1 MTRRASAS
9 AISPASNSDRGNL
22 RPCQNGVTVRRP
34 LALLPLVTL
43 LVIGSA
49 GAEGSART
57 PGAAATAW
65 GIKVSVPNQSGA
77 ATTSVVSPPN
87 RAAVVEKF
95 AYPSDGSVVS
105 ADSSTASAVT
115 EVKGNASARAE
126 SAVTALSLF
135 KGEITADA
143 VVAHASAGTGY
154 SGAGG
159 NVNGSTVN
167 NLNVN
172 GQPVTL
178 TGPATKV
185 TLGDWGQLTIGS
197 TAVDTSAPDGA
208 KGYRGFV
215 TEIDVHLTADHGGL
229 PANSEIQ
236 VGYADAAAQTAPPA
250 ASVTTPT
257 ETATTPTTTTG
268 PDVSSG
274 DAPRDRR
281 RRGGKSGSGGPL
293 KVHPKL
299 TAGRYVFPV
308 YGPSSYIDTFGAG
321 RADVSFH
328 HGTDLFGQL
337 GQPLLAVADG
347 TVFSVG
353 WNKIGGNRLWLLDEQ
368 GNQFYYA
375 HLSAFSTAAVDGAR
389 VKAGEVVGFMGR
401 TGDAEGTPY
410 HVHFEVHPVS
420 FLYLGYD
427 GAVDPQPY
435 LDAWLHQKDLP
446 FPVAAGWAPA
456 IPGGPAAP
464 EPGAILLGMTDISTA
479 DGLDPASLERAL
491 TPLKPSALMQTL
503 VPTQPAPT
511 KDLGRS

>member
-1 MTRRASAS
+1 
-9 AISPASNSDRGNL
+9 
-22 RPCQNGVTVRRP
+22 
-34 LALLPLVTL
+34 
-43 LVIGSA
+43 
-49 GAEGSART
+49 
-57 PGAAATAW
+57 
-65 GIKVSVPNQSGA
+65 VPNQSGA
-77 ATTSVVSPPN
+77 GTTTVVSPPN
-87 RAAVVEKF
+87 GAPAIEKF
-95 AYPSDGSVVS
+95 AYPSDGSVVA

-115 EVKGNASARAE
+115 EVKGNASARAD
-126 SAVTALSLF
+126 SVVTALALF
-135 KGEITADA
+135 KGEITADGVTA
-143 VVAHASAGTGY
+143 QASAGTGY

-159 NVNGSTVN
+159 NVNGSNVN
-167 NLNVN
+167 NLRVN
-172 GQPVTL
+172 GQPVAL
-178 TGPATKV
+178 TPGTTTKV
-185 TLGDWGQLTIGS
+185 TLGDWGQLTVGS
-197 TAVDTSAPDGA
+197 VAVDQSAPDGA
-208 KGYRGFV
+208 KGYRGFI
-215 TEIDVHLTADHGGL
+215 TEIDVHLTAEHGGL

-250 ASVTTPT
+250 APTT
-257 ETATTPTTTTG
+257 TATTSTDTGPATTT
-268 PDVSSG
+268 PDVATG
-274 DAPRDRR
+274 DAPRDRVR
-281 RRGGKSGSGGPL
+281 PGGAKTSGGPL

-299 TAGRYVFPV
+299 TAGHYVFPV
-308 YGPSSYIDTFGAG
+308 YGPSSYIDTFGAA
-321 RADVSFH
+321 RSDVSYH
-328 HGTDLFGQL
+328 HGVDVFGQL

-353 WNKIGGNRLWLLDEQ
+353 WNKVGGNRLWLLDEQ

-375 HLSAFSTAAVDGAR
+375 HLSAFSTAAVNGAR

-410 HVHFEVHPVS
+410 HLHFEVHPVS

-427 GAVDPQPY
+427 GAVDPTPY
-435 LDAWLHQKDLP
+435 LDAWSHQKDLP

-511 KDLGRS
+511 KDLGRG

>member
-1 MTRRASAS
+1 
-9 AISPASNSDRGNL
+9 
-22 RPCQNGVTVRRP
+22 VTVRRR
-34 LALLPLVTL
+34 LALLTLATL

-49 GAEGSART
+49 AAVGPART

-87 RAAVVEKF
+87 GTPAVEKF
-95 AYPSDGSVVS
+95 AFPADGSVVV

-115 EVKGNASARAE
+115 DVKGNASARAE
-126 SAVTALSLF
+126 SVITALSLF

-143 VVAHASAGTGY
+143 VTARASAGTGY

-159 NVNGSTVN
+159 NVNGTGVS
-167 NLNVN
+167 NLKVN
-172 GQPVTL
+172 GQPVSLSVGT
-178 TGPATKV
+178 TRV
-185 TLGDWGQLTIGS
+185 TLGDWGQLTVGS
-197 TAVDTSAPDGA
+197 AAVDRSAPDGA
-208 KGYRGFV
+208 EGYRGFV
-215 TEIDVHLTADHGGL
+215 TELDVHLTADHGGL

-236 VGYADAAAQTAPPA
+236 IGYADAAAQTAPPA
-250 ASVTTPT
+250 AP
-257 ETATTPTTTTG
+257 ATTTTTDTLPATTT
-268 PDVSSG
+268 PDPSSA
-274 DAPRDRR
+274 DAPRDRPR
-281 RRGGKSGSGGPL
+281 SGGKTAKPGPL
-293 KVHPKL
+293 KIHPKL
-299 TAGRYVFPV
+299 TAGHYVFPV
-308 YGPSSYIDTFGAG
+308 YGPTSYIDTFGAA
-321 RADVSFH
+321 RSDVSYH
-328 HGTDLFGQL
+328 HGDDIFGQL
-337 GQPLLAVADG
+337 GQPLVAVADG

-353 WNKIGGNRLWLLDEQ
+353 WNKVGGNRLWLLDGQ

-375 HLSAFSTAAVDGAR
+375 HLSAFSTAAVNGAR
-389 VKAGEVVGFMGR
+389 VKAGEVIGFMGR

-410 HVHFEVHPVS
+410 HLHFEVHPVS

-427 GAVDPQPY
+427 GAVDPTPY

-479 DGLDPASLERAL
+479 DGLDPSSLERAL

-511 KDLGRS
+511 KDLGRG

>member
-1 MTRRASAS
+1 MS
-9 AISPASNSDRGNL
+9 L
-22 RPCQNGVTVRRP
+22 TVRRR
-34 LALLPLVTL
+34 LALLLFVTL
-43 LVIGSA
+43 LVIGPA
-49 GAEGSART
+49 GAEGPART

-65 GIKVSVPNQSGA
+65 GIRVSVPNQSGT
-77 ATTSVVSPPN
+77 ATTTVVSPPN
-87 RAAVVEKF
+87 GSPAVEKF
-95 AYPSDGSVVS
+95 AYPSDGSIV
-105 ADSSTASAVT
+105 AAASSTASAVT
-115 EVKGNASARAE
+115 DVKSNASAIAE
-126 SAVTALSLF
+126 SVVTAVSLF
-135 KGEITADA
+135 EGEITADA
-143 VVAHASAGTGY
+143 VTARASAGTGY

-159 NVNGSTVN
+159 NVNGSGVT
-167 NLNVN
+167 NLKLN
-172 GQPVTL
+172 GQVVAL
-178 TGPATKV
+178 TPPTTKV

-197 TAVDTSAPDGA
+197 VAVDQSAPDGA

-236 VGYADAAAQTAPPA
+236 IGYADAAAQTAPPA
-250 ASVTTPT
+250 ASAPTTS
-257 ETATTPTTTTG
+257 TTTG
-268 PDVSSG
+268 TLPVTTTPDVSTG
-274 DAPRDRR
+274 DAPRDRTHS
-281 RRGGKSGSGGPL
+281 GKSQGSAGPL
-293 KVHPKL
+293 KVQPKL
-299 TAGRYVFPV
+299 TAGHYVFPV
-308 YGPSSYIDTFGAG
+308 YGPSSYIDTFGAA
-321 RADVSFH
+321 RSDVSFH
-328 HGTDLFGQL
+328 HGDDIFGQL

-353 WNKIGGNRLWLLDEQ
+353 WNKVGGNRLWLLDGQ

-375 HLSAFSTAAVDGAR
+375 HLSAFSTAAVNGAR

-410 HVHFEVHPVS
+410 HLHFEIHPVS

-427 GAVDPQPY
+427 GAVDPTPY

-503 VPTQPAPT
+503 VPTVPAPT
-511 KDLGRS
+511 QDLGRG